1 MNMSFWLESSVMTF
15 IIILVLFIS
24 WKIKN
29 NEEKYINFFKKHKNV
44 LSPNCISNW
53 RKYGGIPTMLM
64 YTIGFITQNPALI
77 YTSIWIFAFL
87 GITDLLDGIVA
98 RACDMVTKT
107 GAKLDAEADK
117 WFDLP
122 ALVNLSLVPLLI
134 IFFEISI
141 DIIFTPIY
149 IVFILGIIIFDII
162 GQKIRG
168 VNSPVE
174 AGIIGKAKTTL
185 KFITIYFMSIN
196 GRYPEAY
203 DILIL
208 ETVIL
213 ILLIIAMIL
222 AGLSMGMKTKWYR
235 DYIRKY
241 LEEYFT

>member
-1 MNMSFWLESSVMTF
+1 MHMNFWLESGVILF
-15 IIILVLFIS
+15 IITIISLLS
-24 WKIKN
+24 WKVRNK
-29 NEEKYINFFKKHKNV
+29 EEKYIHFFIKYKKI

-64 YTIGFITQNPALI
+64 YTIGFITQNPALV
-77 YTSIWIFAFL
+77 YTSIWLFAFL
-87 GITDLLDGIVA
+87 AITDLLDGIVA
-98 RACDMVTKT
+98 RACDMATVA

-122 ALVNLSLVPLLI
+122 ALVNLSLVPLFI
-134 IFFEISI
+134 TFFEISI

-149 IVFILGIIIFDII
+149 LFFILGIIIFDII
-162 GQKIRG
+162 GQKMRG
-168 VNSPVE
+168 KNSPAE
-174 AGIIGKAKTTL
+174 ASIVGKAKTTV

-196 GRYPEAY
+196 GRYPDAY
-203 DILIL
+203 DILML

-241 LEEYFT
+241 FEEYFA